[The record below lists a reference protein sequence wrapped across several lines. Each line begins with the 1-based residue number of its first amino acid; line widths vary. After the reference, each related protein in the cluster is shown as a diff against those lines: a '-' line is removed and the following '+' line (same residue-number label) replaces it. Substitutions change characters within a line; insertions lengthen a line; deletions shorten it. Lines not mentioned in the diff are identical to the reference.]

1 MAFVFNNFSEC
12 IGPYDLLPDE
22 GNKKFL
28 NQLDAIDF
36 GNITAGDW
44 KYRWAKVHILC
55 DIFSKQN
62 KDRWASMITVIPYLM
77 LGTHKV
83 GEIYSKFNPENPSKE
98 YMNTLGLIRDSYS
111 AWKTLGVEASDL
123 NITEEMRRNIPK
135 IEGLRELFEYVADT
149 RYQYID
155 TDKKLTYEFE
165 DGVHSV
171 MDSIDK
177 EDDTGT

>member
-1 MAFVFNNFSEC
+1 
-12 IGPYDLLPDE
+12 
-22 GNKKFL
+22 
-28 NQLDAIDF
+28 
-36 GNITAGDW
+36 
-44 KYRWAKVHILC
+44 
-55 DIFSKQN
+55 
-62 KDRWASMITVIPYLM
+62 
-77 LGTHKV
+77 
-83 GEIYSKFNPENPSKE
+83 
-98 YMNTLGLIRDSYS
+98 
-111 AWKTLGVEASDL
+111 
-123 NITEEMRRNIPK
+123 MRRNIPK